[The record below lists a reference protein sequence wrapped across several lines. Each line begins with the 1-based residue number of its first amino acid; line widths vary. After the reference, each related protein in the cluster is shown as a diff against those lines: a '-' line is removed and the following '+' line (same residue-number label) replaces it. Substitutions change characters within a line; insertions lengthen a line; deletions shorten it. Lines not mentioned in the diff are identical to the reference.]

1 MASVSF
7 PHLISLLAKTDK
19 HNSTHVTNRWEVIM
33 SQVTY
38 QSTHDEIT
46 TVDKVVI
53 AAALGLSVSSF
64 YALITMTSPGAWRYF
79 VAGGICA
86 ATSHSIPVPIDVVKV
101 RK

>member
-1 MASVSF
+1 ME
-7 PHLISLLAKTDK
+7 P
-19 HNSTHVTNRWEVIM
+19 NRWEEII
-33 SQVTY
+33 SQVSS
-38 QSTHDEIT
+38 QNTHEDIT